1 MASLE
6 LHKVSKANTNIIWVT
21 PDVEGKPLQME
32 LDTGSAVSVLLLSK
46 YNTTFKSSKLH
57 PTTTV
62 LKTYTG
68 ERIQPVGVLN
78 VQVKYEEEMQKLNLY
93 VVETKGPSLF
103 GRDWLEKITL
113 DWKAIN
119 TLATTPPRKPS
130 TRLQELL
137 DKYRDVFE
145 EDIGLLKTTKAKLNL
160 KENSQPKFCKARQVP
175 YALRPKVEAELT
187 KLQNDGILTKV
198 DWSEW
203 ATPVVPVIKKN
214 GNVRLCGDFKQ
225 TINPVL
231 HVQQYPLPRIDDIF
245 ASLGGGQKFSKIDLR
260 QAYLQMEMEEE
271 SNKFLTINTHKGLF
285 QYNRL
290 VFGVASAPA
299 IWQQAMDQILE
310 GIPHV
315 QCILDDMIISGATDQ
330 EHLDNLEEVL
340 SRLSKHGLRVNSS
353 KCESFKERIE
363 FCGHEI
369 SKLGLHKS
377 QQKVNA
383 VIKAPHPENVSQ
395 VRSFVGLINN

>member
-1 MASLE
+1 M
-6 LHKVSKANTNIIWVT
+6 
-21 PDVEGKPLQME
+21 
-32 LDTGSAVSVLLLSK
+32 
-46 YNTTFKSSKLH
+46 
-57 PTTTV
+57 
-62 LKTYTG
+62 
-68 ERIQPVGVLN
+68 
-78 VQVKYEEEMQKLNLY
+78 
-93 VVETKGPSLF
+93 
-103 GRDWLEKITL
+103 
-113 DWKAIN
+113 
-119 TLATTPPRKPS
+119 
-130 TRLQELL
+130 
-137 DKYRDVFE
+137 
-145 EDIGLLKTTKAKLNL
+145 
-160 KENSQPKFCKARQVP
+160 
-175 YALRPKVEAELT
+175 T
-187 KLQNDGILTKV
+187 KLQNDGILTKD

-231 HVQQYPLPRIDDIF
+231 HVQQYLLPRIHAIF

-271 SNKFLTINTHKGLF
+271 SKKFLTINTHKGLF
-285 QYNRL
+285 QYNW
-290 VFGVASAPA
+290 AT
-299 IWQQAMDQILE
+299 WQQAMDQILE

-340 SRLSKHGLRVNSS
+340 SRLSKHGLRANSS
-353 KCESFKERIE
+353 KCEFFKKRIE

-383 VIKAPHPENVSQ
+383 VINAPRPENVSQ
-395 VRSFVGLINN
+395 VRSFVGLINYYHCWFDTFIVSLFTI

>member
-1 MASLE
+1 M
-6 LHKVSKANTNIIWVT
+6 
-21 PDVEGKPLQME
+21 
-32 LDTGSAVSVLLLSK
+32 
-46 YNTTFKSSKLH
+46 
-57 PTTTV
+57 
-62 LKTYTG
+62 
-68 ERIQPVGVLN
+68 
-78 VQVKYEEEMQKLNLY
+78 
-93 VVETKGPSLF
+93 
-103 GRDWLEKITL
+103 
-113 DWKAIN
+113 
-119 TLATTPPRKPS
+119 
-130 TRLQELL
+130 
-137 DKYRDVFE
+137 
-145 EDIGLLKTTKAKLNL
+145 
-160 KENSQPKFCKARQVP
+160 P
-175 YALRPKVEAELT
+175 YALRPKVEVELT
-187 KLQNDGILTKV
+187 KLENDGILTKV

-231 HVQQYPLPRIDDIF
+231 HVQQYLLPRIDAIF
-245 ASLGGGQKFSKIDLR
+245 ASLGGGKKFSKIDLR

-271 SNKFLTINTHKGLF
+271 SKKFLTINTHKGLF
-285 QYNRL
+285 QYNWL

-299 IWQQAMDQILE
+299 MWQQAMDQILE

-340 SRLSKHGLRVNSS
+340 SRLSKHGLRANSS
-353 KCESFKERIE
+353 KCEFFKKRIE

-383 VIKAPHPENVSQ
+383 VINAPRPENVSQ
-395 VRSFVGLINN
+395 VRSFVGLINYYHCWFETFIVSLFTI